1 MSTLT
6 QEQVIPQINEAN
18 NSTDNDRPWGQFGC
32 IGTAYGKVIANF
44 HPSSDK
50 NKYYTV
56 VVPSNLEKFVLI
68 ALENKLTVLASF
80 DGGIKPYANISD
92 LIIYN

>member
-6 QEQVIPQINEAN
+6 AQEAMPKLNEASN
-18 NSTDNDRPWGQFGC
+18 AVNNDRPWGEFGC

-50 NKYYTV
+50 SEYYTV
-56 VVPSNLEKFVLI
+56 VVPANLEKFVLT

-80 DGGIKPYANISD
+80 DGGIKPYASITD
-92 LIIYN
+92 LAIYN